1 MPENGFSDF
10 FNRMRMQQAQQPAMG
25 QGGNPFGQLQ
35 KPAISQPPPPPQGGP
50 SQGAGVLSPG
60 AQVYQN
66 RPYQVPQGGPMG
78 QEMPRPQV
86 YQTRPYRIPQG
97 GPMGQHTP
105 PGQSQDQ
112 EMQAYQRWQQQG
124 GGPSHGGGQV
134 YVPQGGPMGSQ
145 SSPFVG
151 RDYPQI
157 PQGGPMGQQMPS
169 PQGLPPGRLGMFGGP
184 MGQQGMNTGQMLPPW
199 LLAALSRANTGA
211 GGPQYQYGGGGP
223 RGFHSGTPDDPIPR

>member
-35 KPAISQPPPPPQGGP
+35 KPAMSQPPPPPQGGP

-66 RPYQVPQGGPMG
+66 RPYQVPQGGP
-78 QEMPRPQV
+78 V
-86 YQTRPYRIPQG
+86 
-97 GPMGQHTP
+97 GQHTP

-134 YVPQGGPMGSQ
+134 YVPQGGPVGQQ